1 MKKFALGILLV
12 VLAALTGGFF
22 WWRWATGAVA
32 PESKIKNE
40 KLPARNASQ
49 SDAGGK
55 NEEKVFVV
63 KQGEGISSIGQRL
76 YEEELI
82 RNHLAF
88 KILIAKEGLTK
99 KIQAGDFRLNPSMNM
114 EEIVQELTHGTMD
127 VWITIPE
134 GWRTEQIA
142 DAINFQFPISNSQFL
157 EAVKDYDYE
166 GYLFPDT
173 YLIPKEATTGA
184 IIKIFLK
191 NFEKKFNEELQQEA
205 EKQGLTTK
213 QVLTLASI
221 VEREARHDEDRPIIA
236 GILLKRWKNDWPLQ
250 TDATVQYAV
259 SSVACRISHVACEWW
274 PKNLTKENLKIDS
287 PYNTYQNK
295 GLPPGPICNPGSAS
309 IEAVIRPRRTDYW
322 YYLSDPQGQMHYA
335 KTDEE
340 HRENINNYLK

>member
-40 KLPARNASQ
+40 KL
-49 SDAGGK
+49 K

-134 GWRTEQIA
+134 GWRAEEIA
-142 DAINFQFPISNSQFL
+142 EAINFQFLISNF
-157 EAVKDYDYE
+157 
-166 GYLFPDT
+166 
-173 YLIPKEATTGA
+173 
-184 IIKIFLK
+184 
-191 NFEKKFNEELQQEA
+191 
-205 EKQGLTTK
+205 
-213 QVLTLASI
+213 
-221 VEREARHDEDRPIIA
+221 
-236 GILLKRWKNDWPLQ
+236 
-250 TDATVQYAV
+250 
-259 SSVACRISHVACEWW
+259 
-274 PKNLTKENLKIDS
+274 
-287 PYNTYQNK
+287 
-295 GLPPGPICNPGSAS
+295 
-309 IEAVIRPRRTDYW
+309 
-322 YYLSDPQGQMHYA
+322 
-335 KTDEE
+335 
-340 HRENINNYLK
+340 